1 MRLFISRLYL
11 SAPPPHQLNKFVML
25 YFQLEFCFL
34 KVVQAADEG
43 GKVSSATVNIKIIDI
58 NDETP
63 EFKNTPYSFRL
74 VRN

>member
-1 MRLFISRLYL
+1 
-11 SAPPPHQLNKFVML
+11 ML

-43 GKVSSATVNIKIIDI
+43 RKVSSATVNIKIIDI